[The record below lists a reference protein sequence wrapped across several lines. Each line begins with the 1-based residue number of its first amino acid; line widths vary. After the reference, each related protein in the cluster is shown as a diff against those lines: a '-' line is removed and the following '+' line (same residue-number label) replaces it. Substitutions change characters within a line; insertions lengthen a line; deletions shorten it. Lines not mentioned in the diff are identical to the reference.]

1 MTREWQPNGSNY
13 DYWRSDNPLI
23 QGWWRFGDT
32 PPKNNFQT
40 PEEQTSTN
48 YLSGLLVDSGPQ
60 KHHLLPYFIT
70 DTPEAIMEPTS
81 GLAPWA
87 LDGSG
92 VRFNWPNI
100 ANNDALYVPPENVIE
115 NYAVANETHGTLS
128 HGTAM
133 YSGFTVIGWCRPK
146 RKVPAPNNDAQH
158 IVGRSTQEGGL
169 GNFVQWRLTY
179 QEIANHSPPG
189 DSIALGLVM
198 VTGPPLI
205 LPNAGSTVVGAVI
218 SNDPGWF
225 VDPSVNNEA
234 TPYFPGNSNEPF
246 FFAAQIRREDV
257 EENRSFTSNGSG
269 QMTVWIGNAE
279 SGITGSSSVVFRGSD
294 VTANY
299 AGPGIGGNPLTFG
312 CNSEGIRDGTT
323 SNRHLPSGAELDE
336 IVYVADGY
344 LTQDQ
349 IAHYALSGM
358 RYIETS
364 NPESSGFVPEYPQ
377 SSGLVAYWGF
387 DSDNGDNTAPDTLTD
402 PRLNLSI
409 PGTPS
414 QMSFVDGIGGGRA
427 IRVLGQQSILGT
439 TGGLA
444 LRTSNGYPQI
454 PAESGLS
461 LLFPSGH
468 TVDEGMT
475 VIGWMRSVPT
485 GTNLVGGGFGWFGR
499 NGRHN
504 NFFVESQ
511 NGGVGGNTNSLSVNA
526 LASGTGIGTLPSVRF
541 TSRDSDATNAYGG
554 NLGLSN
560 SSSVADP
567 EFDTGDDGWHLWAG
581 VYDVKCGQMY
591 MVRDAKTVIQM
602 TQQISSASGFASD
615 GHDDGAGFFGFA
627 PQNTRSVEFD
637 SFAVYNRILSIP
649 EMSGFGLA
657 NITTPAPGPVLST
670 PQKALVGYWPLD
682 DFVNYDPLGVSGI
695 RLDDHSWYSHHL
707 TNTSG
712 LFTLGARLNT
722 EISSVSSGLNVSL
735 SGSMMS
741 LERVFHGANL
751 DASTSNLFATSG
763 FSAGAWVYLP
773 SGDLG
778 SEGHGSSGLD
788 GDHMIMGAWSQ
799 VSTEQSWFLGIQ
811 DNKPHIK
818 FRDSASLLTEFTS
831 DNEVPFNSPFF
842 IGCSVFS
849 SGFSMRAQVVQAELG
864 ETTEVR
870 YAVDSTFGTAGA
882 IPQAVG
888 ASGFSIL
895 NAPSLDY
902 GFPQTTRM
910 GLAFMHL
917 GYLDDGGWIR
927 TKRGAVDDITLASG
941 SVSATDPANISH
953 WKFDRAGN
961 KVLDFGQQ
969 NNTLLPINTDGHKVG
984 VEGSVHSSGVV
995 IRRQE
1000 YLDTLPSNPG
1010 SRRLDLGSG
1019 TQSWTMLTWVKPPVI
1034 SSTDLHVIMN
1044 KGSGPS
1050 VSPTGIKVY
1059 TPADTLT
1066 PLALAA
1072 SSDVTGQNGDLAPT
1086 EWNHLAVTY
1095 DQDNNEFGMIVN
1107 GRYAGTSFISL
1118 GEIEVNNSGLSL
1130 GGRGDQ
1136 EGNALAGGSAFSGL
1150 LDDTMLFSRVL
1161 TLPEISGLAA
1171 NSYNFNSNA
1180 GTINGAMGGF
1190 ISGIPQNIVSG
1201 MIGSFMHG
1209 LGQDIDL
1216 FAGHVSGVSGVVG
1229 EYGGFI
1235 HGRAFASGLTGGFT
1249 HGIASQSGI
1258 FGHFMHGLGIVSG
1271 LLGSYTFGACQT
1283 LDEFDVTLT
1292 FEIVTSKDF
1301 DARLGVEKTE
1311 VYGFDS
1317 RLGVIRITQ
1326 PPVCTLEMPAVGLI
1340 ASGTPYTLTVEGSGI
1355 AQDDKKVS
1363 KTRFTFADFKKG
1375 EDGTLV
1381 DGVPFSG
1388 LYRASRE
1395 FDTPGWYT
1403 VKIEVLDSYGY
1414 RTSCTRPFLLVPSGS
1429 TSGAY
1434 LATLPGVSISGTPQ
1448 TGSAIQRVFFTHS
1461 LSGLDTTS
1469 GLLEYTDFS
1478 DQQESL
1484 VNSLEVPSGTQF
1496 VDFVRTHDY
1505 TMPGRYSPVWA
1516 VSGSWGIVSDSLS
1529 DGIDYLG

>member
-48 YLSGLLVDSGPQ
+48 YLSGLMVDSGPQ
-60 KHHLLPYFIT
+60 KHHLKPYFIS
-70 DTPEAIMEPTS
+70 DTVEALIEPCS

-87 LDGSG
+87 LEGSG
-92 VRFNWPNI
+92 IRFNWLDAAI
-100 ANNDALYVPPENVIE
+100 NDTIYVPPENVIE
-115 NYAVANETHGTLS
+115 NYSSSNQTHGTLS
-128 HGTAM
+128 HGVAM
-133 YSGFTVIGWCRPK
+133 YSGFTVIGWCRPM
-146 RKVPAPNNDAQH
+146 RKSPIVSTAQH
-158 IVGRSTQEGGL
+158 IVGRSTQDGGL
-169 GNFVQWRLTY
+169 GTQVQWRVTW
-179 QEIANHSPPG
+179 QERTPHTP
-189 DSIALGLVM
+189 DSLALGFIM
-198 VTGPPLI
+198 VSESNHTSPL
-205 LPNAGSTVVGAVI
+205 AGSQVRGVTI
-218 SNDPGWF
+218 TNDNNWPT
-225 VDPSVNNEA
+225 DPA
-234 TPYFPGNSNEPF
+234 TKTDDVPNFPGNPNEPF
-246 FFAAQIRREDV
+246 FFAAQVRREDV
-257 EENRSFTSNGSG
+257 EENRSFTANGSG
-269 QMTVWIGNAE
+269 QMTLWIGTAE
-279 SGITGSSSVVFRGSD
+279 SGVTGSSSIMFRGTNI
-294 VTANY
+294 VANY
-299 AGPGIGGNPLTFG
+299 SAPGVGGNPLTFG
-312 CNSEGIRDGTT
+312 CNSEPVRDGTT
-323 SNRHLPSGAELDE
+323 TVRHLPSGAELDE
-336 IVYVADGY
+336 IIYVADGN
-344 LTQDQ
+344 LDTDQ
-349 IAHYALSGM
+349 IAHYALSGI

-402 PRLNLSI
+402 PRLNLSLS
-409 PGTPS
+409 GTPS

-427 IRVLGQQSILGT
+427 IRVLGDQSILGV
-439 TGGLA
+439 TGGRS
-444 LRTSNGYPQI
+444 LRDSKAYPLI
-454 PAESGLS
+454 PANSGLP

-511 NGGVGGNTNSLSVNA
+511 NSSVAGNTNAVSINA

-541 TSRDSDATNAYGG
+541 TSRASELTNKYGG

-560 SSSVADP
+560 NSTLSDP

-591 MVRDAKTVIQM
+591 MVRDAKTLIQM
-602 TQQISSASGFASD
+602 TQQISSASGFSSD
-615 GHDDGAGFFGFA
+615 GLDIDAGWFGFA

-649 EMSGFGLA
+649 EMSGFGIA
-657 NITTPAPGPVLST
+657 NIGTPSPGPVLST
-670 PQKALVGYWPLD
+670 PQRALVGYWPLD
-682 DFVNYDPLGVSGI
+682 DLVNYDPTAVSGT
-695 RLDDHSWYSHHL
+695 RLDDHGWYSHHL

-712 LFTLGARLNT
+712 AFTLGARLNT
-722 EISSVSSGLNVSL
+722 EVSSVSSGLNVSL

-751 DASTSNLFATSG
+751 DASTENLFATSG

-799 VSTEQSWFLGIQ
+799 ESSEQSWFLGIQ

-818 FRDSASLLTEFTS
+818 FRDSTSSLVEYTS
-831 DNEVPFNSPFF
+831 NDEVPFNSAFF
-842 IGCSVFS
+842 IGCNVFP
-849 SGFSMRAQVVQAELG
+849 SGLSLRAQIVQAELG

-870 YAVDSTFGTAGA
+870 YAVDQPFGLSDQV
-882 IPQAVG
+882 PQAVG

-895 NAPSLDY
+895 NAPNLDY

-917 GYLDDGGWIR
+917 GYLDAGGWIR
-927 TKRGAVDDITLASG
+927 TKRDGVNDITLASG
-941 SVSATDPANISH
+941 SVSSTDPDNISH
-953 WKFDRAGN
+953 WKFDQPGSR
-961 KVLDFGQQ
+961 VRDFGKE
-969 NNTLLPINTDGHKVG
+969 NNLLYPINTDGHKVG
-984 VEGSVHSSGVV
+984 VEGSVHGSGVV
-995 IRRQE
+995 VRRQE

-1044 KGSGPS
+1044 KGSGPA

-1059 TPADTLT
+1059 TPANTLT

-1072 SSDVTGQNGDLAPT
+1072 GDNVAGQNGDLAPT

-1095 DQDNNEFGMIVN
+1095 DRDNNEFGMIVN

-1136 EGNALAGGSAFSGL
+1136 QGDALAGGSAFSGV

-1161 TLPEISGLAA
+1161 TLPEISGLAG
-1171 NSYNFNSNA
+1171 NSYNFSSNA
-1180 GTINGAMGGF
+1180 GTTNVTFGGWL
-1190 ISGIPQNIVSG
+1190 SGIAQATVSG
-1201 MIGSFMHG
+1201 MIGSYMHG
-1209 LGQDIDL
+1209 LAQDIDL

-1229 EYGGFI
+1229 EYGGFL
-1235 HGRAFASGLTGGFT
+1235 HGRAFASGLTGGFA
-1249 HGIASQSGI
+1249 HGIASQSGV
-1258 FGHFMHGLGIVSG
+1258 FGHFIHGLGIVSG
-1271 LLGSYTFGACQT
+1271 LIGSYTFGACQAF
-1283 LDEFDVTLT
+1283 DEFDVTLT

-1311 VYGFDS
+1311 IYDFDS

-1326 PPVCTLEMPAVGLI
+1326 PPVCTLEMPEIGLI

-1355 AQDDKKVS
+1355 AQDQKKVS
-1363 KTRFTFADFKKG
+1363 KVRFTFADFKKG
-1375 EDGTLV
+1375 EDGTLT
-1381 DGVPFSG
+1381 DGFPFSG
-1388 LYRASRE
+1388 LYQASRE

-1403 VKIEVLDSYGY
+1403 VKMEVLDSYGY

-1434 LATLPGVSISGTPQ
+1434 LATLPGISISGTPQ

-1516 VSGSWGIVSDSLS
+1516 VSGSWGVVSDSLS